1 MSIDNQDQIEARFN
15 HYWDLLGRSS
25 ADLFTSCK
33 IVPSEESF
41 KAMLSA
47 AYGMGWTESRCV
59 LDRTREYPSPPQP
72 PEE

>member
-1 MSIDNQDQIEARFN
+1 MSAIDNQDQIEARFD
-15 HYWDLLGRSS
+15 HYWRLLGSYS
-25 ADLFTSCK
+25 ADLFVSCK

-41 KAMLSA
+41 KAMLRA

-59 LDRTREYPSPPQP
+59 LDGDYPSPPQP